1 MRISDWSSDVCSSDL
16 LRAQG
21 ERFARQFDA
30 DAYRVLSES
39 LDLHQVDPRQLH
51 TSLHL
56 LAIDQDRLV
65 PRADIQS
72 LARVTGASFTC
83 LSSEYGHDAF
93 LKEPEAVGDWLAAR
107 SEEHTFELQSLLRI

>member
-1 MRISDWSSDVCSSDL
+1 MFFFFKQKTAYELGISDWSSDVCSSDL
-16 LRAQG
+16 
-21 ERFARQFDA
+21 
-30 DAYRVLSES
+30 S

-93 LKEPEAVGDWLAAR
+93 LKETEAVGDGLAAC
-107 SEEHTFELQSLLRI
+107 LRQDLRMRGLALGA